1 MHAHNTSAIHEES
14 KSYLPLFHVNNITR
28 PSINA
33 NPGIFTIRMLK
44 QYNIWHLNNKWK
56 ERSQKKLFFKWKK
69 ALCRIL
75 VRFGRGITII
85 LL

>member
-1 MHAHNTSAIHEES
+1 MHAHNTSAIYEES

-44 QYNIWHLNNKWK
+44 QYNIWHLNNKSK
-56 ERSQKKLFFKWKK
+56 ERYQVPQKNYFLSGKK
-69 ALCRIL
+69 HYAEY
-75 VRFGRGITII
+75 
-85 LL
+85 